1 MVEVGRRDDSW
12 ELEAGIVRPYL
23 FTRGRTRPSPTVAL
37 PVEAMLTSTALARAT
52 ATTLPPEQRRIV
64 ECCVTAR
71 SVAELATE
79 IRAPITVARVLVA
92 DLYTAGLLDVHD
104 VAGAAADVALLTRL
118 ITRVRAIA

>member
-1 MVEVGRRDDSW
+1 MAEVGRRDDAW

-23 FTRGRTRPSPTVAL
+23 FTGGRTRPSPTVAL
-37 PVEAMLTSTALARAT
+37 PVEAMLTSTAVARAT
-52 ATTLPPEQRRIV
+52 AAMLPPEQRRIV
-64 ECCVTAR
+64 ESCVTAR
-71 SVAELATE
+71 SVAELAAE

-104 VAGAAADVALLTRL
+104 VAGTSADLTLLTRL